1 MKTVKVE
8 KARIEK
14 VRMVTYRRE
23 PGSPLTAKQRANLAE
38 LAKRPE
44 HEIDTSDIPEWTDA
58 MWKDAV
64 RGRFYRPVKKAVSL
78 RLDAD
83 VIAWLKKDG
92 KGYQSRANRLL
103 REQMLADKA
112 S

>member
-1 MKTVKVE
+1 
-8 KARIEK
+8 
-14 VRMVTYRRE
+14 MVSFERK
-23 PGSPLTAKQRANLAE
+23 PGTPLSKKELAE
-38 LAKRPE
+38 LKALKGRP
-44 HEIDTSDIPEWTDA
+44 IDTSDIPEWTDE
-58 MWKDAV
+58 MWKRAE

-103 REQMLADKA
+103 RERMLKDKA